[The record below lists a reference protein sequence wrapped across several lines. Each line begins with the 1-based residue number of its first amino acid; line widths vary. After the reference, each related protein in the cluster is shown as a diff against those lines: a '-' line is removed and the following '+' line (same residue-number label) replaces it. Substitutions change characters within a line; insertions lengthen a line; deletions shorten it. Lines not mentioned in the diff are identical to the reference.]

1 MSSQYILEIEV
12 PASAIDGLG
21 HVNNV
26 EYVRWMQDAAT
37 AHSDSLGCTAAT
49 RADGAMWVARRHA
62 IEYLRPAFEG
72 DRIEIRTWI
81 DGSRRAFS
89 SRRYE
94 FHRPADG
101 TLLAKAETEWVYV
114 DAGTGR
120 PRSIPEQVLSLFR
133 EPTVEPDRSH
143 RPATP

>member
-1 MSSQYILEIEV
+1 MSSHYVLEIEV

-37 AHSDSLGCTAAT
+37 AHSDHLGCTAAT
-49 RADGAMWVARRHA
+49 REDGATWVARRHE

-81 DGSRRAFS
+81 EGSRRALS
-89 SRRYE
+89 TRRYE
-94 FHRPADG
+94 FVRAADG
-101 TLLAKAETEWVYV
+101 TVLAKAETDWVYV
-114 DAGTGR
+114 DAATGR
-120 PRSIPEQVLSLFR
+120 PRSIPEQIHSLFN
-133 EPTVEPDRSH
+133 EPADDR
-143 RPATP
+143 